1 LGAALKQSTL
11 VAQVIPDPKKLEAV
25 LAVDQADVE
34 FIEKQQVVEL
44 LVNQVPCETFES
56 EIKLVTPNE
65 MRDTPRA
72 LSSKHGGDIVTTT
85 DRSGMEIPTST
96 KFLVKVDLENKDELI
111 VPGSTGVAK
120 IRAGSQTVGSRI
132 WRLASRT
139 FQFEL

>member
-1 LGAALKQSTL
+1 M
-11 VAQVIPDPKKLEAV
+11 
-25 LAVDQADVE
+25 
-34 FIEKQQVVEL
+34 VEL

-85 DRSGMEIPTST
+85 DRTGMEIPTST
-96 KFLVKVDLENKDELI
+96 KFLVKVDLKNKNELI

-120 IRAGSQTVGSRI
+120 IRAGSQTVGRRI